1 MTSLVLLAARLP
13 CGKVVG
19 RRLDRLSVNQLALAD
34 NDDIL
39 GTCETGRHFDPDP
52 VVDIRRDT
60 DLVSH
65 TLVDH
70 EDRFGR
76 IVRDQRRRRDSTTST
91 NIPDTKASP
100 GLGISISTSMV
111 RVLGSSDIV
120 ERVTVVS
127 IFFATGSLRTIVADV
142 PFFTKGASS

>member
-34 NDDIL
+34 DDDIL

-52 VVDIRRDT
+52 IVDVRRDA
-60 DLVSH
+60 DLASH
-65 TLVDH
+65 ALVDH

-76 IVRDQRRRRDSTTST
+76 TVRDQRRRRNHQGDRKSTRLNS
-91 NIPDTKASP
+91 SH
-100 GLGISISTSMV
+100 GYISYAV
-111 RVLGSSDIV
+111 FCL
-120 ERVTVVS
+120 
-127 IFFATGSLRTIVADV
+127 
-142 PFFTKGASS
+142 KKK

>member
-34 NDDIL
+34 DDDIL

-65 TLVDH
+65 TLVSITTDIDDGVWVEVTSGLTGA
-70 EDRFGR
+70 EDVVVVGKSQL
-76 IVRDQRRRRDSTTST
+76 VDGK
-91 NIPDTKASP
+91 PAKASP
-100 GLGISISTSMV
+100 YNLPSGKP
-111 RVLGSSDIV
+111 SSQ
-120 ERVTVVS
+120 
-127 IFFATGSLRTIVADV
+127 
-142 PFFTKGASS
+142 KY